1 MEARYRNEES
11 RSRNDRQDD
20 DVGQA
25 SERFEIDLLRH
36 YQPFNQLRVSASQ
49 SHYWTNHPTNL
60 RFMIKQYAKRENG
73 TECVY
78 RHLSDELDLYYGRG
92 WEDDAG
98 YGRWTKIFQPRTCR
112 RKRQEAAT
120 SQQAL
125 VELFLKSDK
134 SMSDFLAR
142 RTEYFQDC
150 QQVLEAGLAEAKT
163 KVASALSRFMSERQG
178 GKETDEDWLEKIE
191 RRLES
196 TTIWLHD
203 PLSLLVGLDI
213 NDWLDSNIPGCFELT
228 DRRIGVPF
236 RSFLTHPK
244 NIGDIIT
251 HEVMHAAGVIAL
263 HEISPDSSS
272 GVSDTEQSR
281 SPKIRSHRSGLHLAY
296 SSVESETRFISH
308 GTWLDESLID
318 SFGFR
323 HLGFIEPVYLYE
335 VIALRTLDGLQ
346 PGLEDA
352 LLEAA
357 VGDSSPGPVFA
368 MVENWLGPF
377 GIERMQE
384 KWNQIRHPVSGRM
397 VPEKPPV
404 PGRGESTF
412 GQSEFLGDYFLGL
425 LAPNVCESE
434 RKRAG
439 RIWAEKTEEIFIQ
452 VQENWDKIAVEYA
465 STAGTTKSR
474 SIIAG

>member
-1 MEARYRNEES
+1 MEANCRNEES
-11 RSRNDRQDD
+11 RSRTDCQDD
-20 DVGQA
+20 DVGQE
-25 SERFEIDLLRH
+25 SERFEIDLPHH

-49 SHYWTNHPTNL
+49 SHYWTNHPKNL
-60 RFMIKQYAKRENG
+60 HFMIKQYAKRENG

-78 RHLSDELDLYYGRG
+78 RHISDELDLYYGRG

-98 YGRWTKIFQPRTCR
+98 YGRWTKIFQPRTYQ
-112 RKRQEAAT
+112 RKRQETAT

-150 QQVLEAGLAEAKT
+150 QQTLEAGLAEAKT
-163 KVASALSRFMSERQG
+163 QVASALSRFMSGRQG
-178 GKETDEDWLEKIE
+178 SKETDEDWLEKIE

-203 PLSLLVGLDI
+203 PLSPLVGLDI
-213 NDWLDSNIPGCFELT
+213 NDWLDSNVLGCFEWA

-244 NIGDIIT
+244 NIGDILA
-251 HEVMHAAGVIAL
+251 HEVMHAAGVVAIYEIAL
-263 HEISPDSSS
+263 DPPSE
-272 GVSDTEQSR
+272 VSDTEQSR
-281 SPKIRSHRSGLHLAY
+281 PLKIRSYRSGLHLTC
-296 SSVESETRFISH
+296 SSVESETRSIRH
-308 GTWLDESLID
+308 GSWLNESLID
-318 SFGFR
+318 SFGLR
-323 HLGFIEPVYLYE
+323 HLGFIEPAYLYE

-357 VGDSSPGPVFA
+357 VGGSNPGPVFA
-368 MVENWLGPF
+368 MVENWLGSF
-377 GIERMQE
+377 GIEWMQE
-384 KWNQIRHPVSGRM
+384 KWNQRRNPASGRM
-397 VPEKPPV
+397 VPEKPQV
-404 PGRGESTF
+404 PGRGESVF
-412 GQSEFLGDYFLGL
+412 DQSELLGDYFLGL

-439 RIWAEKTEEIFIQ
+439 RIWTEKTEEILIQ
-452 VQENWDKIAVEYA
+452 VQANWDKIAVEYVKVA
-465 STAGTTKSR
+465 TVQ
-474 SIIAG
+474 

>member
-1 MEARYRNEES
+1 MESNRRHQES
-11 RSRNDRQDD
+11 RSRTDCQDD
-20 DVGQA
+20 DVGQE
-25 SERFEIDLLRH
+25 SECFEINLPHH
-36 YQPFNQLRVSASQ
+36 YQPFNQLRVDGPKPY
-49 SHYWTNHPTNL
+49 YWTNHPANL
-60 RFMIKQYAKRENG
+60 RFVINRYAKRKNG
-73 TECVY
+73 SECVY

-92 WEDDAG
+92 WENDAG
-98 YGRWTKIFQPRTCR
+98 YGRWRKIFQPRTSQ

-125 VELFLKSDK
+125 VELFLESDK

-150 QQVLEAGLAEAKT
+150 QQALEAGLAEAKT
-163 KVASALSRFMSERQG
+163 KVASALSHFMAGRQG
-178 GKETDEDWLEKIE
+178 GKETDEDWLEKID
-191 RRLES
+191 RRLDS
-196 TTIWLHD
+196 TTIWLND
-203 PLSLLVGLDI
+203 PLSLLVGSDI
-213 NDWLDSNIPGCFELT
+213 NDWLDSNVLGCFELA

-244 NIGDIIT
+244 NIGDLLA
-251 HEVMHAAGVIAL
+251 HETMHAAGVIAI
-263 HEISPDSSS
+263 HEISPGDPPF

-281 SPKIRSHRSGLHLAY
+281 HPKICSYRSGLSLVC
-296 SSVESETRFISH
+296 SLVESETRSIRH
-308 GTWLDESLID
+308 GSWLNESLID

-323 HLGFIEPVYLYE
+323 HLDFIEPFYLYE

-357 VGDSSPGPVFA
+357 VGGSNPGPVFA

-377 GIERMQE
+377 GIEVMQE
-384 KWNQIRHPVSGRM
+384 KWSQMKHTVSGRM
-397 VPEKPPV
+397 VPEKPQV

-412 GQSEFLGDYFLGL
+412 GQSELLGDYFLAL

-452 VQENWDKIAVEYA
+452 VQENWDKIAVEYVRA
-465 STAGTTKSR
+465 VMVQ
-474 SIIAG
+474 

>member
-1 MEARYRNEES
+1 MEANCRNEES
-11 RSRNDRQDD
+11 RSRTDSQDD
-20 DVGQA
+20 DVGQE
-25 SERFEIDLLRH
+25 SECFEIDMSHH

-49 SHYWTNHPTNL
+49 PHYWTNHPTNL
-60 RFMIKQYAKRENG
+60 RFVIKQYAKRENG

-92 WEDDAG
+92 WEDDAA

-163 KVASALSRFMSERQG
+163 QVASALSRFMSGRQG
-178 GKETDEDWLEKIE
+178 SKETDTDWLEKID

-203 PLSLLVGLDI
+203 PLSPLVGFDI
-213 NDWLDSNIPGCFELT
+213 NDWLDSNILGCFET
-228 DRRIGVPF
+228 ADRRIGVPF
-236 RSFLTHPK
+236 RSFLTHSK
-244 NIGDIIT
+244 NIGNLLA
-251 HEVMHAAGVIAL
+251 HEVMHAAGVVAI
-263 HEISPDSSS
+263 HEVSPDPPS
-272 GVSDTEQSR
+272 GASDTEQSR
-281 SPKIRSHRSGLHLAY
+281 HPKIRSYRNGLRLAY
-296 SSVESETRFISH
+296 SSVELETHSISL
-308 GTWLDESLID
+308 GSWLNESLID
-318 SFGFR
+318 SFGLR
-323 HLGFIEPVYLYE
+323 HLDFIEPTYLYE

-346 PGLEDA
+346 PGLEGA

-357 VGDSSPGPVFA
+357 IGGSNPGPLFA

-377 GIERMQE
+377 GIEWMQE
-384 KWNQIRHPVSGRM
+384 KWNQRRNPASGRM
-397 VPEKPPV
+397 VPEKPQV
-404 PGRGESTF
+404 PGRGESVF
-412 GQSEFLGDYFLGL
+412 DQSELLGDYFLGL

-439 RIWAEKTEEIFIQ
+439 RIWTEKTEEILIQ
-452 VQENWDKIAVEYA
+452 VQANWDKIAVEYVKVA
-465 STAGTTKSR
+465 TVQ
-474 SIIAG
+474 

>member
-1 MEARYRNEES
+1 MEAICRNEES
-11 RSRNDRQDD
+11 KSETDSQDD
-20 DVGQA
+20 DVGQG
-25 SERFEIDLLRH
+25 SECFEIDLPRY

-49 SHYWTNHPTNL
+49 PHYWTNHPNNL

-92 WEDDAG
+92 WEDEAG
-98 YGRWTKIFQPRTCR
+98 CGRWAKVFQPRTYQ

-125 VELFLKSDK
+125 VGLFLKSDK

-163 KVASALSRFMSERQG
+163 QIASALSRFMAGSQG
-178 GKETDEDWLEKIE
+178 SKETDEDWLEKIN

-203 PLSLLVGLDI
+203 PLSPLAGLNI
-213 NDWLDSNIPGCFELT
+213 NDWLDSNILGCFEPA

-236 RSFLTHPK
+236 RSFLTYPK
-244 NIGDIIT
+244 NIGDIIA
-251 HEVMHAAGVIAL
+251 HETMHAASVIAL
-263 HEISPDSSS
+263 HEISPSPSS

-281 SPKIRSHRSGLHLAY
+281 PPKTRSHRSGLHLEY
-296 SSVESETRFISH
+296 SLVESETRFISH
-308 GTWLDESLID
+308 RGTWLNESLID
-318 SFGFR
+318 SFGLR
-323 HLGFIEPVYLYE
+323 HLDFIEPFYLYE

-357 VGDSSPGPVFA
+357 VGGSNPGPVFA

-384 KWNQIRHPVSGRM
+384 KWSQIRHPVSGRM

-404 PGRGESTF
+404 PGRGKSVF
-412 GQSEFLGDYFLGL
+412 GQSELLGDYFLAL

-439 RIWAEKTEEIFIQ
+439 RIWVEKTEEILIQ
-452 VQENWDKIAVEYA
+452 VQENWDKIAVEYVRA
-465 STAGTTKSR
+465 AMVQ
-474 SIIAG
+474 